1 MTTEEIK
8 KVLELH
14 KKWVNGDPDGVRA
27 DLSGANLKG
36 ANLKGANLE
45 GACLEG
51 CLLGRC

>member
-8 KVLELH
+8 EVLELH
-14 KKWVNGDPDGVRA
+14 KKWVNGDPDGV
-27 DLSGANLKG
+27 
-36 ANLKGANLE
+36 GANLE